1 MLCCAVLCHA
11 RLVWICAGG
20 GKLAASHPAE
30 PLPARLPAQ
39 AAGNPLLAPMLAGA
53 WIGKPTAGNPRKLR
67 YFQLS
72 HDGSTLRWS
81 WNK

>member
-1 MLCCAVLCHA
+1 MLCYACHA
-11 RLVWICAGG
+11 RFARACGG
-20 GKLAASHPAE
+20 GGNLLLRTSWPAAC
-30 PLPARLPAQ
+30 LPA
-39 AAGNPLLAPMLAGA
+39 GSPLLAPMLAGA